1 MIVLEKWVPKKP
13 ISAIYYDGLKEKYF
27 LKRFLIENEN
37 REEIFITEHKNSLL
51 EIITTDWK
59 PVIEIVYNKDRN
71 KEQKPNTVVNI
82 DEFISLKGIK
92 AKGNQLTNSKVK
104 QINLIDSIEFTPPVE
119 VSANEIEVV
128 DVSEIKNKIEE
139 SDETDLDQGQIT
151 LF

>member
-1 MIVLEKWVPKKP
+1 MLV
-13 ISAIYYDGLKEKYF
+13 ISI
-27 LKRFLIENEN
+27 N
-37 REEIFITEHKNSLL
+37 
-51 EIITTDWK
+51 
-59 PVIEIVYNKDRN
+59 RN

-139 SDETDLDQGQIT
+139 TDETDLDQGQIT